1 MDSKPG
7 DLPMDWLI
15 ISLFVAPPVLWLL
28 SHGLFW
34 CFCWCFCTVENYF
47 QDRFMRKITRNME
60 RLDSIARKE
69 AA

>member
-1 MDSKPG
+1 
-7 DLPMDWLI
+7 MDWLI
-15 ISLFVAPPVLWLL
+15 ISLVVLPPALWLL

-47 QDRFMRKITRNME
+47 QDRFMRKIMKNME
-60 RLDSIARKE
+60 RLEGISERE